1 MKLKHETRIIRA
13 GLPEIFEVII
23 GCIELQENF
32 NVMGTQVL
40 RNEIGSAIS
49 QFFSRH
55 ENCILRFH
63 DDTNMCHPS
72 IITLKLHPRIFS

>member
-13 GLPEIFEVII
+13 GLPEIFEVTI

-40 RNEIGSAIS
+40 RNEIGRAIS
-49 QFFSRH
+49 QFFSLH
-55 ENCILRFH
+55 GNCILGFMI
-63 DDTNMCHPS
+63 DSKMCDPS
-72 IITLKLHPRIFS
+72 KIAYSDSR